1 MTFTSIP
8 PIFWF
13 YKTLSVEMIDNNNI
27 TGEKFSFFNTR
38 KKKRT
43 FNSKGAFR
51 FLLWGGD

>member
-27 TGEKFSFFNTR
+27 TGEKFLFFNTR